1 MKWEKKLNE
10 WTYREVPA
18 DTVNKVKPRVALRE
32 LEKALAG
39 KGAVVST
46 DIGNICSVSN
56 SYLRFDGMSRPQ
68 MDSTFWTEK
77 YIVHQITCC
86 FGVLCLRQR
95 GLTECFITLIVS
107 GHGGVV
113 VIESGFRSVHSF
125 FLIFAKGNIE
135 TSCLH
140 IPSCKIIHF
149 LLTVFTSCTGRHAQW
164 QCDLH
169 RAL

>member
-18 DTVNKVKPRVALRE
+18 DTVNAVKPRVALRE

-68 MDSTFWTEK
+68 MDGT
-77 YIVHQITCC
+77 
-86 FGVLCLRQR
+86 
-95 GLTECFITLIVS
+95 
-107 GHGGVV
+107 
-113 VIESGFRSVHSF
+113 
-125 FLIFAKGNIE
+125 
-135 TSCLH
+135 
-140 IPSCKIIHF
+140 HF
-149 LLTVFTSCTGRHAQW
+149 LDSKVHRIPN
-164 QCDLH
+164 DLII
-169 RAL
+169 